1 MSLFTFS
8 VDISI
13 ETPDARPEADYVRA
27 ACNRLCDEMPRM
39 GDEYIKEWSAGVGV
53 DIRVHALRLKTVA
66 TPTTLS
72 WEDDDPDEL

>member
-13 ETPDARPEADYVRA
+13 ETPDGRPEADYIRA
-27 ACNRLCDEMPRM
+27 ACNCLCDNMPRM
-39 GDEYIKEWSAGVGV
+39 DREFIKEWSAGVGV
-53 DIRVHALRLKTVA
+53 KLRVHALRLDVEQ
-66 TPTTLS
+66 PQPTLS